1 MSFSNTFETHV
12 LNYVFNATSVTRPTS
27 WFLALFTAAPTDGS
41 SGTEVT
47 GGGYLRKAVA
57 LTVSGNTATNS
68 GIIEYPTAT
77 ANYGTVVAVGVFDL
91 VANGTLIAYGS
102 LSTNKTIETNDT
114 LRVPASD
121 ITITLD

>member
-47 GGGYLRKAVA
+47 GGGYVRKPVA

-68 GIIEYPTAT
+68 AIIEYPTAT
-77 ANYGTVVAVGVFDL
+77 ANYGTVVAVGGFDL
-91 VANGTLIAYGS
+91 VSSGTLIAYGS

>member
-41 SGTEVT
+41 SGTEV
-47 GGGYLRKAVA
+47 
-57 LTVSGNTATNS
+57 SS
-68 GIIEYPTAT
+68 
-77 ANYGTVVAVGVFDL
+77 
-91 VANGTLIAYGS
+91 GTLIAYGS

>member
-12 LNYVFNATSVTRPTS
+12 LIYVFTATSVTRPTS

-47 GGGYLRKAVA
+47 GGGYLIKAVA

-68 GIIEYPTAT
+68 GIIEYTTST

-102 LSTNKTIETNDT
+102 LITNKTIETNDT